1 MKRWIYCT
9 CTAASL
15 VAALTWTVHLATK
28 ALSLEQKA
36 PDLVQEPAQLSNAS
50 PKPMQ
55 PAVIG
60 EAGYRLLVS
69 CEEAVEGTI
78 FLQDARGNDTG
89 SAILTAGQGVT
100 APLPAGNYQLSWK
113 GETVSFAFSEEAV
126 VSDVKGPAWSD
137 GEILHLG
144 TESYG
149 AVTIRCPDTPWPTA
163 YYYDLEGADFVR
175 TLTVYYDPET
185 DAPGEATAWGL
196 PLGDYRIL
204 ENGEERASVTLTDK
218 VPCLSVD
225 GIQWPAAPVR

>member
-1 MKRWIYCT
+1 M
-9 CTAASL
+9 
-15 VAALTWTVHLATK
+15 ATK

-163 YYYDLEGADFVR
+163 YYYDLEGSDFVR

-225 GIQWPAAPVR
+225 GSQWPAAPGR